1 MKKLLKGM
9 ALAAVVVFAC
19 TGLYAFKKYQEVK
32 TAADVFRTV
41 MYNGIYS
48 YGDDDTQ
55 WPDSTMTKMVQMSW
69 DTMQYRTKGAKSI
82 CGTSPA
88 YFYRNMAEGIG
99 AVDPESGY
107 KKEALLNFK
116 QAFGKDLLLFPGI
129 KTAVKDYKGKPMY
142 MNQFKA
148 DALKT
153 AFDQLYKK
161 PTEDF
166 DGFALQRIYD
176 IAAKEYFRSCATV
189 IADVMKKKPQFIQ
202 LAMDYKKQVMTNK
215 TFYGPNASGKAEEK
229 LLGKDYT
236 PNIDC
241 MDFGADRIIGIM
253 MRRHIDGTL
262 PTLLTCVKTMLKDY
276 DPEFYTTIQSK
287 F

>member
-1 MKKLLKGM
+1 MKKILKGLG
-9 ALAAVVVFAC
+9 LAAVVAFAC

-32 TAADVFRTV
+32 TAAGVFRSL

-48 YGDDDTQ
+48 YGDDNTQ
-55 WPDSTMTKMVQMSW
+55 WPDSTMTATVQMSW
-69 DTMQYRTKGAKSI
+69 DTAQYRTKGAKSL

-88 YFYRNMAEGIG
+88 YFYRYMAEGIG
-99 AVDPESGY
+99 AVDAESGY
-107 KKEALLNFK
+107 KKESLLNFK

-129 KTAVKDYKGKPMY
+129 KIAGKNYNGKTMY

-161 PTEDF
+161 PTENF
-166 DGFALQRIYD
+166 DGYTLQRIYD

-189 IADVMKKKPQFIQ
+189 IADVMKKKKQFIQ
-202 LAMDYKKQVMTNK
+202 LAIDYKKQVMTNK
-215 TFYGPNASGKAEEK
+215 TFYGPNASVKAEEK
-229 LLGKDYT
+229 LLGENYS

-253 MRRHIDGTL
+253 MRRQIDGTL
-262 PTLLTCVKTMLKDY
+262 PTLLTCVKTILKDY